1 MVLLSDLTDLKFL
14 DLSDLTLTAPAADE
28 TEDSRDVDDD
38 PDTGAIEVCDSVGFI
53 DDPKEWEATDGC
65 GVDTHV
71 ERLVTDIASS

>member
-38 PDTGAIEVCDSVGFI
+38 PDTGAIEVCVSVGFI
-53 DDPKEWEATDGC
+53 DDPKGWEATDGR
-65 GVDTHV
+65 GVDTYV

>member
-14 DLSDLTLTAPAADE
+14 DLSDLTLTAPVADG
-28 TEDSRDVDDD
+28 TGDSRNVDDD
-38 PDTGAIEVCDSVGFI
+38 TDTGAIEVCVSVGFI